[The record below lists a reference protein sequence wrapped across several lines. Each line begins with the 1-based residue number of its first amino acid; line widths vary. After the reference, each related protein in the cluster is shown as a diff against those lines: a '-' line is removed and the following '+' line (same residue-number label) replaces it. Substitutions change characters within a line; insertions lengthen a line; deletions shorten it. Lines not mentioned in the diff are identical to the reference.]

1 VGGDRPGGII
11 GTVQVV
17 VSGAI
22 ANKHRNGGEAWVRLS
37 WVRGLERLGCRVFF
51 VEQIDPAVCVGEDGS
66 PAPFERS
73 ANRAYFEAVMAEFG
87 LSDRSALILGDGEQ
101 VAGADM
107 ADLEQIAG
115 EADLLANISG
125 HLRHERLL
133 ARFRRRAF
141 VDLDPGFTQI
151 WHHQGAKG
159 LGLEGHDVYFT
170 VGENIGREG
179 CDIPTDDIAWLP
191 LPPPVVLDQ
200 WPVTAGGDPTRF
212 TTVGGWRGAFGRVE
226 YDGRS
231 LGLKVHEFRK
241 VIELPTKV
249 PFRFEIALD
258 IYPGDDR
265 DRESLE
271 ANGWHLVSPAKVVR
285 GPAEFRRF
293 VQSSGAE
300 FSVAQGIYVDTN
312 SGWFSDRSVRYLASG
327 RPTLLQDTGFSDNYP
342 VGEGLVA
349 FRTVAE
355 AAAGARR
362 IAADYE
368 GHRAAAR
375 ALAEERFDSDKVLP
389 RFLAEAGLGS

>member
-51 VEQIDPAVCVGEDGS
+51 VEQIDPAVCVGDDGS

-107 ADLEQIAG
+107 AGLEQIAG

-241 VIELPTKV
+241 VIELPQQV
-249 PFRFEIALD
+249 PLTFELALD
-258 IYPGDDR
+258 IHAGDFR

-271 ANGWHLVSPAKVVR
+271 AHGWHLVDPIRLAG
-285 GPAEFRRF
+285 GPGAFRSY
-293 VQSSGAE
+293 VQGSGSE
-300 FSVAQGIYVDTN
+300 FSVAQGIYVETN
-312 SGWFSDRSVRYLASG
+312 SGWFSDRTVRYLASG
-327 RPTLLQDTGFSDNYP
+327 KPALVQDTGFSTNYP

-349 FRTVAE
+349 FRTPAE
-355 AAAGARR
+355 AAAGAES
-362 IAADYE
+362 IADDYE
-368 GHRAAAR
+368 THSAAAR
-375 ALAEERFDSDKVLP
+375 RLAEEHFDSDRVLA
-389 RFLAEAGLGS
+389 RFLDQTGTR